1 MAFQQQPFYNPRI
14 PFTGAIHGGLQEGKT
29 ITVSGRVLPGADRFA
44 VNLQCGSKPNADI
57 ALHVNPR
64 YDSGPAVVVT
74 NTLQRGSWGVEERKP
89 NSHLPSGSPFNLV
102 ITVTQH
108 AFQLSVNGIH
118 LMNYGHRIPFHRVD
132 TISVSG
138 TVEVSAITFQN
149 PMVRISVLNPVLMG
163 GGVHSGIN
171 VVLCCPAQPAFPSQ
185 PAFGA
190 AVAFP
195 AHSAYPSGPAFPPQP
210 GFPAQPGFIPAAP
223 VVPYRSVI
231 SGGLRPGRTITIQGT
246 VLPTATRFNVNLSH
260 PTGIALHYNPRFSEN
275 TVVRNT
281 KTREQWGSEERGGM
295 PFHRGQPFSL
305 TICCES
311 HHFRMVVNGMQ
322 AHTYAHRFTAL
333 HAVNTLEID
342 GDITLTSVVV

>member
-149 PMVRISVLNPVLMG
+149 PM
-163 GGVHSGIN
+163 
-171 VVLCCPAQPAFPSQ
+171 PAFPSQ